1 MSPGMQRRRSFWVEA
16 AILFAV
22 SVVLAAISNA
32 LAGPERKLRWIGSYD
47 EAAAQRASASTPSTP
62 STPSTAAASG
72 TGAPTPALPPSS
84 GTDAS
89 FPPHPDKAW
98 IEISGDDAQ
107 RLFQQKSVP
116 FLDARRTSVYRQG
129 HIAGARPFS
138 VWEADIDDKVK
149 TFFAEG
155 RDQAAPVVVYCSG
168 GDCEDSHN
176 LAERLYKVGFDN
188 VLVYKDGFPDW
199 EKRNLPI
206 TKGNEP

>member
-16 AILFAV
+16 AIL
-22 SVVLAAISNA
+22 VVLSVLLAALSNA

-47 EAAAQRASASTPSTP
+47 EAGVPRASAPTTSAG
-62 STPSTAAASG
+62 AA
-72 TGAPTPALPPSS
+72 GAPTPALPPAS
-84 GTDAS
+84 GTEAS

-107 RLFQQKSVP
+107 RLFQQKSVL

-138 VWEADIDDKVK
+138 VWEADVDEKVK
-149 TFFAEG
+149 GFFAEG

-176 LAERLYKVGFDN
+176 LAEKLYKVGFDN

-199 EKRNLPI
+199 EKRNLPT
-206 TKGNEP
+206 TKGDEP